1 MIEEAKIVRMEEKC
15 AMGTEMMIELYE
27 AWLKPLGF
35 TLNTPRDAKHRGGH
49 VSLVHPDAKQ
59 IAVAMRRLI
68 NVIPDYRVPNSIRLA
83 ISPLT
88 TSYAEA
94 WDGMERLRD
103 LVSSG
108 RYKEIAMDNSR
119 VS

>member
-1 MIEEAKIVRMEEKC
+1 M
-15 AMGTEMMIELYE
+15 
-27 AWLKPLGF
+27 
-35 TLNTPRDAKHRGGH
+35 
-49 VSLVHPDAKQ
+49 
-59 IAVAMRRLI
+59 I

-88 TSYAEA
+88 TSFVEA

-108 RYKEIAMDNSR
+108 RYKEVAMDTSR